1 MWFFVFTWHTLG
13 PKSSPHFDKTDSC
26 CYIIAT
32 LIDLLKETIAMLFT
46 KSKNIHLLFV
56 KSKNIHQLFV
66 KLVKFDHINS
76 QLVTSIA
83 AFNIATE
90 SKDMPAFIYIYV
102 CVSHIQIQ
110 PSILQQNQMALML
123 QKNANTT
130 HLSTFCWYFC
140 SKCLENI

>member
-1 MWFFVFTWHTLG
+1 
-13 PKSSPHFDKTDSC
+13 
-26 CYIIAT
+26 
-32 LIDLLKETIAMLFT
+32 MLFT

-123 QKNANTT
+123 QKNAKTT
-130 HLSTFCWYFC
+130 HLSTFCWYVDTFVQ
-140 SKCLENI
+140 SALKKYLNISFF